1 MARVGT
7 LKADVKSLLDFAL
20 QDLFNFIGGIYIKG
34 LKEIFVG
41 IGFLISGVLGVAIG
55 DLEIALNAVGE
66 YKHSFTYFIF
76 VFFMIVGIT
85 YIIMG
90 FMKKDCLEIRP
101 LIKHDDSV
109 VTHKSKSGLSN
120 LITIDIISQ
129 SEYTELVDL
138 YNKNAIDE
146 QNNNAYIES
155 LKTLDNLKSLNYFT
169 DDEYNL
175 RVVKLKQH
183 FFIVN

>member
-1 MARVGT
+1 M
-7 LKADVKSLLDFAL
+7 
-20 QDLFNFIGGIYIKG
+20 KG
-34 LKEIFVG
+34 LKEILVG
-41 IGFLISGVLGVAIG
+41 IGFLISGVIGVSIDNLGIT
-55 DLEIALNAVGE
+55 LNTAGE
-66 YKHSFTYFIF
+66 HSHSFTYFLFMI
-76 VFFMIVGIT
+76 FMIVGII

-90 FMKKDCLEIRP
+90 FIKKDCLVIGP
-101 LIKHDDSV
+101 LIKHDGSV

-146 QNNNAYIES
+146 QNNKDYIES
-155 LKTLDNLKSLNYFT
+155 LKTLDDLKSLNYFT

-175 RVVKLKQH
+175 RVVKLKEH
-183 FFIVN
+183 FFIS